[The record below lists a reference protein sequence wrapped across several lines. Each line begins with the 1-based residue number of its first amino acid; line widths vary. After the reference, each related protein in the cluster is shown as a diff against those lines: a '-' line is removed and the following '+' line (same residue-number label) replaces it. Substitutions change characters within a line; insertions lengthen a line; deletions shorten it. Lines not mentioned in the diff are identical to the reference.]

1 MTEIIDKNELFYSR
15 HTIMGYNAF
24 LNFILSGRGN
34 GKTFDF
40 KRMALDYE
48 HQTMWVRR
56 YENDLPDV
64 ETSFMADLWK
74 EGYYESDSITIK
86 SDRLIKNGEVKVI
99 FQALS
104 TSNKKK
110 SVSYADVDYIVFDEF
125 IETKAN
131 RSYIAKEVE
140 LFLDLIETVNRLRV
154 DRPEVRVFLLANK
167 VSFVN
172 PYFTFFNI
180 KPFTGRFKR
189 FKDGLIVVE
198 NYYNE
203 EFVKMKKESRFGKL
217 IDGTKYGKYAIDNEA
232 FRDTD
237 DFIKAKPTESKLLC
251 NIEFENRMIGIW
263 KYNECAYLS
272 KDHNKNTITFAPRD
286 TLKEG
291 QYVLKN
297 NDIPIR
303 WLKEL
308 NTIGQLYY
316 EDNILKDI
324 AYRLMTESYK

>member
-1 MTEIIDKNELFYSR
+1 MDKEDKNELFYSR

-64 ETSFMADLWK
+64 ETSFMADLYK
-74 EGYYESDSITIK
+74 EGYYAEDSISIK
-86 SDRLIKNGEVKVI
+86 QDRLVRNGEVKVV

-131 RSYIAKEVE
+131 RNYIPKEVE
-140 LFLDLIETVNRLRV
+140 LFLDLIETVNRLRI

-180 KPFTGRFKR
+180 KPFTGRFKKY
-189 FKDGLIVVE
+189 KDGLIVVE

-203 EFVKMKKESRFGKL
+203 EFVKLKKESRFGRL
-217 IDGTKYGKYAIDNEA
+217 IEGTKYGKYAIENEA
-232 FRDTD
+232 FRDTNDFLCKKPD
-237 DFIKAKPTESKLLC
+237 DSRHLC
-251 NIEFENRMIGIW
+251 NIEYENITIGLW
-263 KYNECAYLS
+263 KSGDFLYAS
-272 KDHNKNTITFAPRD
+272 KAHNPNSLTFAPRE
-286 TLKEG
+286 TIKEG
-291 QYVLKN
+291 QYVLMSNEMPVKLMR
-297 NDIPIR
+297 D
-303 WLKEL
+303 L
-308 NTIGQLYY
+308 NTIGQFYF
-316 EDNILKDI
+316 EDNIVKDI
-324 AYRLMTESYK
+324 CYRIMMESYR